1 MNSKNTNMNELQL
14 KSLDTNLDKFC
25 KDLSD
30 SELTEL
36 TDFLCYGCY
45 SEEPKTWVKEFIDDF
60 IGNKEWV
67 ANLTDEKK
75 PPEFFF
81 KASRNTQEIVR
92 LVRIGLLEKSFNRF
106 SALTKK
112 PLSTLTKSDEKNLKE
127 ILHEHKAM
135 LEYQLEDED
144 EIKRYVSEDEGEEL
158 VVEKKR
164 HLKFLETFGLSK

>member
-1 MNSKNTNMNELQL
+1 MNELQL

-30 SELTEL
+30 SKLSEL

-164 HLKFLETFGLSK
+164 HLKFLEKVDYWKKL

>member
-1 MNSKNTNMNELQL
+1 MNELQL
-14 KSLDTNLDKFC
+14 KSLDANMDKFC
-25 KDLSD
+25 KELSD
-30 SELTEL
+30 SKLSEL

-45 SEEPKTWVKEFIDDF
+45 SEEPKTWVKDFIDDF
-60 IGNKEWV
+60 IGEKEW
-67 ANLTDEKK
+67 ADNLSDEIKQ
-75 PPEFFF
+75 PECFS
-81 KASRNTQEIVR
+81 KATINTQEIVR
-92 LVRIGLLEKSFNRF
+92 LVRISLLEKSFHRF

-144 EIKRYVSEDEGEEL
+144 SIINSVGDDGEEL
-158 VVEKKR
+158 VDEKKR

>member
-1 MNSKNTNMNELQL
+1 MNELQL